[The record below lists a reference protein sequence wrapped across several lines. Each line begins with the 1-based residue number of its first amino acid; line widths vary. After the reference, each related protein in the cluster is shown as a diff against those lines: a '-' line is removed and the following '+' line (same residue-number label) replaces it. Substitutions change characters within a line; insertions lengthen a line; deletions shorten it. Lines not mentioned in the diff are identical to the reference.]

1 MPGIAESEVVAL
13 SSLEPLFRGFISYSR
28 MLQLRRSRRIM
39 VYATGDMEIA
49 RECQRKAKSFEL
61 CGGAARPPLTHHEQ
75 SVVSVGVFV
84 IY

>member
-1 MPGIAESEVVAL
+1 
-13 SSLEPLFRGFISYSR
+13 
-28 MLQLRRSRRIM
+28 M